1 MRNFRTSPDESSPKS
16 AFYRVHSWNVNCP
29 NICMKWKKRL
39 CTLDLSD
46 VPSVPQATAVR
57 PADRN
62 RKRLEASHACL
73 EMLSSGELRDQD
85 PEIKRMLE
93 ERIIWRE
100 LLELEL
106 HDIDEE
112 IERIVAIAGDRS
124 IRWAVEPYQ
133 GENYV

>member
-1 MRNFRTSPDESSPKS
+1 MT
-16 AFYRVHSWNVNCP
+16 
-29 NICMKWKKRL
+29 WKKRL

-46 VPSVPQATAVR
+46 VPLIPQARTVR
-57 PADRN
+57 PVDRN

-106 HDIDEE
+106 HDIDGE
-112 IERIVAIAGDRS
+112 IERIVAIAGDHS
-124 IRWAVEPYQ
+124 IRLAVEPYQ
-133 GENYV
+133 GDNHV